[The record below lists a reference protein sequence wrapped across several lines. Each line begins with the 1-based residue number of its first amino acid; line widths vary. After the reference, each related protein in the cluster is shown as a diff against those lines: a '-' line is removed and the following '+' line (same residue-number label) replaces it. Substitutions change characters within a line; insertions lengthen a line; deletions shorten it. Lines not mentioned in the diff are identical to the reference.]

1 MVPQKIYPQYWLIY
15 AIFRSF
21 CLLLNLRVISR
32 IDKARTLH
40 VGFYL
45 EKIRQS
51 ETSRF
56 WKQTCSHHKNW
67 ILKRKK
73 QILVFRLRSVS

>member
-45 EKIRQS
+45 
-51 ETSRF
+51 
-56 WKQTCSHHKNW
+56 
-67 ILKRKK
+67 LD
-73 QILVFRLRSVS
+73 